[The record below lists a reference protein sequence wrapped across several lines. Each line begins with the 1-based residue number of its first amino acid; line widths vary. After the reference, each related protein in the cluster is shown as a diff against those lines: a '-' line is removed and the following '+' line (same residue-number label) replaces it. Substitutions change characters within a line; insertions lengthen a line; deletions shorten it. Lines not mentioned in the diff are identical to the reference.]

1 MTSGNSVQR
10 AALIGKIAAGL
21 AHDKNGPA
29 GVIIG
34 FADLARG
41 AIKTAT
47 RDGFDKN
54 STDRLT

>member
-1 MTSGNSVQR
+1 MQR
-10 AALIGKIAAGL
+10 VALIGKIAVGL